1 MPESGHVPVLLE
13 SALRLLDPQPGEIA
27 VDCTLGAGGH
37 ALALA
42 RAIGPAGVLI
52 GFDVDPEAVERFR
65 GRLAQELPQCPHL
78 HVFSESFVRAP
89 DRLRDLG
96 LRADVVVADLGFSS
110 VQMDDSSRGFSFSR
124 EGPLDMRLDPRHPV
138 TAADLLASL
147 SEAELARLIRE
158 YGEEP
163 LAGSIARKV
172 AQIRRTSPIQTTT
185 QLARLVE
192 EAYGPRA
199 RRSRLHPATRTF
211 MALRIAV
218 NDELGALRSLLDAIA
233 RGVGDGP
240 GRARGAWLN
249 AGARIALISF
259 HSLEDRLIKR
269 AFADLDKRGTA
280 ARLTRRPVTANDAE
294 IDRNPRARSAKL
306 RVARMAAPERS

>member
-1 MPESGHVPVLLE
+1 MKTSGHEPVLLE
-13 SALRLLDPQPGEIA
+13 PALRLLDPRPGEVA

-42 RAIGPAGVLI
+42 RAIGPSGVLV
-52 GFDVDPEAVERFR
+52 GFDVDPGAVERIR
-65 GRLAQELPQCPHL
+65 SRAAQELPLPPTLHL
-78 HVFSESFVRAP
+78 FSENFVRAP
-89 DRLRDLG
+89 DRLRGLG
-96 LRADVVVADLGFSS
+96 LRANVVLADLGFSS
-110 VQMDDSSRGFSFSR
+110 VQMDDAQRGFSFSR
-124 EGPLDMRLDPRHPV
+124 EGPLDMRLDPRQPV
-138 TAADLLASL
+138 SAADLLASL
-147 SEAELARLIRE
+147 SERDLARLIGE
-158 YGEEP
+158 YGEDP
-163 LAGSIARKV
+163 LAGVIARKV
-172 AQIRRTSPIQTTT
+172 AQIRGTSPIQTTT

-211 MALRIAV
+211 MALRIAI
-218 NDELGALRSLLDAIA
+218 NDELGALRSLLDAIS

-240 GRARGAWLN
+240 GSSKVAWLN

-269 AFADLDKRGTA
+269 AFADLEKRGMA
-280 ARLTRRPVTANDAE
+280 ARLTRRPVTADDAE

-306 RVARMAAPERS
+306 RVARMATPAQS